1 MKEISIKEIEG
12 FRLGNMEDHENG
24 TGCTVIFA
32 ENAAVPGVDVSGGA
46 PGTRE
51 TDLIRSEEMMP
62 EINAVVLSGG
72 SAFGLEAASG
82 VMEYLEENNIGFDTG
97 FSKVPIVPSAVLFD
111 LAYKNAKVRPDKK
124 MGYDAMNMAMKD
136 NYKDGSYGAG
146 CGATVGKIMGI
157 NASMKSGI
165 GSYAI
170 EINGLKIGAV
180 VAVNAFGSIYEDSK
194 LIAGPLMDGHILS
207 TEDLL
212 IQGMEAGFK
221 GNTTI
226 GCVISNAKVT
236 KSGANKMA
244 SMGHDGFARAI
255 KPIHTMV
262 DGDALF
268 FMAKGEQEID
278 LNILGTLTAIVVE
291 KAVHAAIKSVTE
303 DELLKTYHDVFQ
315 QLKVKHSS

>member
-12 FRLGNMEDHENG
+12 FRLGNMEDNENG

-32 ENAAVPGVDVSGGA
+32 ENAAVPGVDVRGGA

-72 SAFGLEAASG
+72 SAFGLESASG

-111 LAYKNAKVRPDKK
+111 LAYKNPKVRPDKK
-124 MGYDAMNMAMKD
+124 MGYDAMAMAMKD

-146 CGATVGKIMGI
+146 CGATVGKILGI
-157 NASMKSGI
+157 NASMKSGV

-212 IQGMEAGFK
+212 IQGMEASFK

-226 GCVISNAKVT
+226 GCVITNAKVT

-268 FMAKGEQEID
+268 FMAKGEQEVD

-291 KAVHAAIKSVTE
+291 KAVYSAIKSVTE
-303 DELLKTYHDVFQ
+303 DELLKTYRDVFPA
-315 QLKVKHSS
+315 LDNN

>member
-1 MKEISIKEIEG
+1 MKEISIKEIDG
-12 FRLGNMEDHENG
+12 FKLGNMEDHKNG

-32 ENAAVPGVDVSGGA
+32 ENGAVPGVDVRGGA

-111 LAYKNAKVRPDKK
+111 LAYKNPKVRPDKK

-194 LIAGPLMDGHILS
+194 LIAGPLMDDHILS

-268 FMAKGEQEID
+268 FMAKGEQEVD

-303 DELLKTYHDVFQ
+303 DELLKTYHDVFLLADQ
-315 QLKVKHSS
+315 S

>member
-1 MKEISIKEIEG
+1 MKEITIKEIEG
-12 FRLGNMEDHENG
+12 FRLGSMEDNENG

-32 ENAAVPGVDVSGGA
+32 ENGAVPGVDVRGGA

-62 EINAVVLSGG
+62 EINAVVLAGG

-82 VMEYLEENNIGFDTG
+82 VMEFLEENNIGFDTG

-111 LAYKNAKVRPDKK
+111 LAYKNPKIRPDKK
-124 MGYDAMNMAMKD
+124 MGYDAMAMAMEN
-136 NYKDGSYGAG
+136 NYKDGSFGAG
-146 CGATVGKIMGI
+146 RGATVGKIMGM

-255 KPIHTMV
+255 RPIHTMV

-268 FMAKGEQEID
+268 FMAKGEQETD

-291 KAVHAAIKSVTE
+291 KAVHAAIKSVTA
-303 DELLKTYHDVFQ
+303 DELLKTYHDVFSVND
-315 QLKVKHSS
+315 KG